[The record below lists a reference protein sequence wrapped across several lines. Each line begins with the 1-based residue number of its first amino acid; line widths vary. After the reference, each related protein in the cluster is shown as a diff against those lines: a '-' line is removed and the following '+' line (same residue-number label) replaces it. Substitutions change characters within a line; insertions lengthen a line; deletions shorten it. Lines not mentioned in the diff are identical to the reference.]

1 MPLID
6 PARSAL
12 LVIDVQA
19 RLMPAIDAAA
29 VRIANTQRLVR
40 AARLLGLPL
49 HVTEQ
54 NPAGLG
60 GTIPELEVPAG
71 EALPKMSFDSLRDP
85 VIAARLAGDAALVVC
100 GCEAHVCVLQTV
112 LALCAAGRQ
121 VHVVADAT
129 GSRAAANRQAGLE
142 RMRAHGADI
151 VTTEMVV
158 FEWLGTAAHPAF
170 KTVMP
175 LIK

>member
-19 RLMPAIDAAA
+19 RLMPAIDASTL
-29 VRIANTQRLVR
+29 RIANTVRLIR
-40 AARLLGLPL
+40 AARMLGLPL

-60 GTIPELEVPAG
+60 ATCPELEITAG

-85 VIAARLAGDAALVVC
+85 AIAARLAGDEALVVC

-112 LALCAAGRQ
+112 LALRADGRC

-129 GSRAAANRQAGLE
+129 GSRHDANRIAGLD

-151 VTTEMVV
+151 VTTEMVI
-158 FEWLGTAAHPAF
+158 FEWLGTAAHPSF
-170 KTVMP
+170 KSVMP

>member
-6 PARSAL
+6 PARSEL

-19 RLMPAIDAAA
+19 RLMPAIDAAPQ
-29 VRIANTQRLVR
+29 RIANTVRLVR
-40 AARLLGLPL
+40 SARMLGVPL

-54 NPAGLG
+54 NPKGLG
-60 GTIPELEVPAG
+60 ATCPELEIPSG
-71 EALPKMSFDSLRDP
+71 DALPKMSFDSLRDP
-85 VIAARLAGDAALVVC
+85 AIAARLAGDKALVVC

-112 LALCAAGRQ
+112 LALRATGRL

-129 GSRAAANRQAGLE
+129 GSRNDANRVAGLD

-151 VTTEMVV
+151 VTTEMVI
-158 FEWLGTAAHPAF
+158 FEWLGTAGHPAF

>member
-60 GTIPELEVPAG
+60 GTIPELEIPAG

-85 VIAARLAGDAALVVC
+85 AIAARLAGDAALVVC

-112 LALCAAGRQ
+112 LALRAAGRQ

>member
-19 RLMPAIDAAA
+19 RLMPAIDQAAI
-29 VRIANTQRLVR
+29 RIGNT
-40 AARLLGLPL
+40 ARLIKAAQMLGLPR

-54 NPAGLG
+54 NPARLG
-60 GTIPELEVPAG
+60 ATIPELEIAPG
-71 EALPKMSFDSLRDP
+71 EALPKMTFDSLRDP
-85 VIAARLAGDAALVVC
+85 AIATRLGGDVALVVC

-112 LALCAAGRQ
+112 LALRAAGRT

-129 GSRAAANRQAGLE
+129 GSRTEANRTAGLD

-151 VTTEMVV
+151 VTTEMVL
-158 FEWLGTAAHPAF
+158 FEWLGSAANPAF
-170 KTVMP
+170 KALMP